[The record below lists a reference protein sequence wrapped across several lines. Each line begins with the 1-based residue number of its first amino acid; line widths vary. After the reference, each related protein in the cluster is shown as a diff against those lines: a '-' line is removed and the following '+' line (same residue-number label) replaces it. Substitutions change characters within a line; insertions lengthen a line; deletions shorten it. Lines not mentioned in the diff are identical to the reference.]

1 MLDLAVKVVSPHV
14 HFHYTGTFIVQMP
27 AVLHVRFGYIGSFLL
42 FWMISIQDDSYSFYR
57 LSIDPFVKFLL
68 LYFFNSKRLI
78 NYQI

>member
-42 FWMISIQDDSYSFYR
+42 FWMISIQDDSYSFYG
-57 LSIDPFVKFLL
+57 LSMGSLCQIFIALL
-68 LYFFNSKRLI
+68 F
-78 NYQI
+78 